1 MASGKAEGK
10 DVMKAPITVEAD
22 LGKVGAR
29 L

>member
-10 DVMKAPITVEAD
+10 DVMKVLITVEAD